1 MNWNDRKG
9 SQLRLRIRSSDYYDH
24 PIFMAFM
31 HLYTVYHTHVTS
43 TWPHVTIMRY
53 KHSERKYFSRKV
65 WFWCVQK
72 WFSTHFR
79 QSWAFWIKKH
89 FSIKQLKIEV
99 IRGLSLII
107 SWWLCTLCHVKIEL
121 IKIYPTIRTIK
132 IPWFFHFFIFSSWRL
147 PDLSLLSHQSSILLG
162 TCVPHCIRGHMAKMR
177 WREYWIKMCIF

>member
-31 HLYTVYHTHVTS
+31 HLYTVHHTHVTS

-53 KHSERKYFSRKV
+53 KHYEGKYFFPERSGSEAFK
-65 WFWCVQK
+65 K
-72 WFSTHFR
+72 WLSTSFR
-79 QSWAFWIKKH
+79 QIWSFLDKKH
-89 FSIKQLKIEV
+89 FSIKQFKIEV

-132 IPWFFHFFIFSSWRL
+132 IPWFFHFLFSAAEDYQIL
-147 PDLSLLSHQSSILLG
+147 AYFHTSLASFWARACHTVSAAIWLK
-162 TCVPHCIRGHMAKMR
+162 CVGVNTG
-177 WREYWIKMCIF
+177 